1 MELVASFL
9 GPDNTKKVRVI
20 QLAENLCFPHGY
32 FDGEATNSMGGVGFT
47 LYLNRDYFFYKLG
60 CGPSTNTR
68 AELLAL

>member
-1 MELVASFL
+1 MELVAYFL

-20 QLAENLCFPHGY
+20 GLAENLCFPHGY

-60 CGPSTNTR
+60 CGPTTNTR